1 MKSEYCSK
9 CGHKNVYSLKA
20 PKFCSN
26 CGEKM
31 ASSLVSSESKVKTVR
46 KSTPLRE
53 DETAIDELPNLN
65 GLEYE
70 IEHDSGSSFTLG
82 SLFNNDDKRV
92 EGIARQEMKN
102 LKRDDDA

>member
-31 ASSLVSSESKVKTVR
+31 ASSLISSESKVRTVKR
-46 KSTPLRE
+46 SIPLRE
-53 DETAIDELPNLN
+53 DETAVDELPNLN
-65 GLEYE
+65 GLAYE
-70 IEHDSGSSFTLG
+70 IEHDSNSFTLG
-82 SLFNNDDKRV
+82 SIFNNDDQKV
-92 EGIARQEMKN
+92 ESIARQEMKN

>member
-20 PKFCSN
+20 PKFCNN

-31 ASSLVSSESKVKTVR
+31 ASSLIYSQSNVGTVKS
-46 KSTPLRE
+46 STPLKE
-53 DETAIDELPNLN
+53 DETAVEELPNLN
-65 GLEYE
+65 GLAYE
-70 IEHDSGSSFTLG
+70 IEHDSNSFTLG
-82 SLFNNDDKRV
+82 SIFNNDDQKV
-92 EGIARQEMKN
+92 ESIARQEMKN